1 MCVRHQ
7 ATASLLHAF
16 QVAKKRIL
24 RAVSWKCFSS
34 GFGGVAWGWLSTVT
48 HQRNNLISFPTAVTE
63 LILGCLPS
71 KSYIRGPAPPLK
83 YRTCR
88 LLFSIFVFGK
98 HKKLMEWRKQS
109 ERVSFYLL
117 CQAFGEERSGHK
129 GKHGVYMIFSTLDL
143 PTWRFRSLPRV
154 PCSEGL
160 PGALHPNKPL

>member
-1 MCVRHQ
+1 MCQTPSHCLPLACIPSCQEKDSPSSFLEV
-7 ATASLLHAF
+7 LLI
-16 QVAKKRIL
+16 RL
-24 RAVSWKCFSS
+24 R
-34 GFGGVAWGWLSTVT
+34 GVAWGWLSTVT